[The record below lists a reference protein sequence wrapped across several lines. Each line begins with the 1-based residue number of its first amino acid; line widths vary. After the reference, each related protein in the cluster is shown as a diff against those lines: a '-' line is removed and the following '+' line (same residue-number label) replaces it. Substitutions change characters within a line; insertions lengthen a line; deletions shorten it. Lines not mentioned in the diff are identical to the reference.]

1 MWNCLIPV
9 PLRWS
14 TKLSGRSLR
23 RKRKS
28 KHPEWK
34 VMSQNRKW
42 SSGDVAFQWCLYV
55 NIFLQSQRFCWLKMI
70 LLQIWMSFIWK
81 LNSKENPLCHMYRF
95 KVVFVSSNHGT
106 CLVSV
111 FLRHMIQTDALLN
124 QSLIVWPS
132 EPHLCHWAPWTL
144 TLKTSGRGLNLL
156 PGNKSSQGL
165 QNSNPPGSGL

>member
-1 MWNCLIPV
+1 MVWRTK
-9 PLRWS
+9 PLNPN
-14 TKLSGRSLR
+14 TIEMSGRSLW

-42 SSGDVAFQWCLYV
+42 SSGDVAFQWFLYI
-55 NIFLQSQRFCWLKMI
+55 NSFLPSQREVFLI
-70 LLQIWMSFIWK
+70 ENDLQTEMSFIWK
-81 LNSKENPLCHMYRF
+81 LSSKENPLYCVYWYN
-95 KVVFVSSNHGT
+95 VVFISCNHSAFLG
-106 CLVSV
+106 SV